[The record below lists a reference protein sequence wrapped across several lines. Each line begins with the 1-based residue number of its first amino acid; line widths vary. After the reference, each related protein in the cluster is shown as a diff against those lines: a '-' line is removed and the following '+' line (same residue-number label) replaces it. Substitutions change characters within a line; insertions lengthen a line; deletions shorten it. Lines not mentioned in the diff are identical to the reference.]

1 MSHGNEKGEVIF
13 SNGKLLKKDRI
24 VAQFSSKYCEE
35 LYKKPKILYSKPVEA
50 KQDEYDG
57 DTFDKKL
64 VANMNNK
71 QVSNFW

>member
-13 SNGKLLKKDRI
+13 SNGDRI
-24 VAQFSSKYCEE
+24 VAQFSSKYCEK
-35 LYKKPKILYSKPVEA
+35 LNKKPKIFIFQACRGKAGRVIHR
-50 KQDEYDG
+50 EYDG

-64 VANMNNK
+64 VAYMNNK

>member
-50 KQDEYDG
+50 KQDELYIG
-57 DTFDKKL
+57 SMT
-64 VANMNNK
+64 VTRSIRN
-71 QVSNFW
+71 